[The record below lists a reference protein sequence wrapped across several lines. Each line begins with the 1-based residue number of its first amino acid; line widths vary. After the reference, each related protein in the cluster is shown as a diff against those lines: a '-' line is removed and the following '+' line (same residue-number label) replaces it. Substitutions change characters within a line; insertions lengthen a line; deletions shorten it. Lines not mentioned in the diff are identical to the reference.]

1 MQYVVNKIRLLAFV
15 IDLTVSKEGNKT
27 KLYQYN
33 LYFNLKKDTAYYSR
47 YCLLLKMSDDIFDK
61 KKDDAPM
68 LDLSKTVINTA
79 EEYRAVLDKVP
90 DFKTRPEKVN
100 NYTTRIFNIVIVIQF
115 LYNVYT
121 IGMQVIITLNLQI
134 GPS

>member
-121 IGMQVIITLNLQI
+121 ICKL
-134 GPS
+134 

>member
-1 MQYVVNKIRLLAFV
+1 
-15 IDLTVSKEGNKT
+15 
-27 KLYQYN
+27 
-33 LYFNLKKDTAYYSR
+33 
-47 YCLLLKMSDDIFDK
+47 MSDDIFDK

-100 NYTTRIFNIVIVIQF
+100 NYTTRIFNIVIQF
-115 LYNVYT
+115 LY
-121 IGMQVIITLNLQI
+121 MQVIITLNLQI

>member
-33 LYFNLKKDTAYYSR
+33 LYFKKDTAYYSR

-121 IGMQVIITLNLQI
+121 ICKL
-134 GPS
+134 

>member
-115 LYNVYT
+115 LYNVYP
-121 IGMQVIITLNLQI
+121 ICKL
-134 GPS
+134 